1 MTQGPEAPLPG
12 LFFPAHL
19 PQTGLNAKGP
29 QMEPTRKPLPPK
41 AQPDRPAMR
50 PATVALDGGLEP
62 NPITGAIQPD
72 ISMSV
77 NNLFTP
83 GSAGFSA
90 EGADLADLPFLY
102 ARWTNP
108 TTRALEARLAA
119 LEGAEDALTTATG
132 VAAIAATF
140 LGLLKSGDHLVI
152 SEVCYAGAFELAT
165 RILPD
170 LGIEVTPVNL
180 SDLAATRAALRPNT
194 RLIHAESPCNP
205 ILRLTDLAALS
216 ALAHEAGAL
225 LSVDSTLATPVITRP
240 LNHGVDLVIH
250 SLTKF
255 MNGHGDALGG
265 AVIGR
270 KDLIAHLRARSGVY
284 LGATLSAQNA
294 WLILRGL
301 DTLYPRIRTASANA
315 ARLADWLEAHPK
327 VTRVI
332 YPGLESHPQHAL
344 AAQQMALPGGMIAF
358 QTADTEAMSR
368 QLADRLHIIHYAF
381 SLGHQRSICVLIPT
395 AEIQASTFRMEGEA
409 LARYRNWAG
418 DGLFRLSV
426 GLEDPDDLIEDLGRA
441 LG

>member
-1 MTQGPEAPLPG
+1 MLTRG
-12 LFFPAHL
+12 H
-19 PQTGLNAKGP
+19 KGP
-29 QMEPTRKPLPPK
+29 LMELFQKPNP
-41 AQPDRPAMR
+41 ARPRDAMSDLR
-50 PATVALDGGLEP
+50 PATTALNGGLVP
-62 NPITGAIQPD
+62 NPVTGAIQPD

-83 GSAGFSA
+83 GTAGFSA

-140 LGLLKSGDHLVI
+140 LGLLKAGDHLIV

-180 SDLAATRAALRPNT
+180 SDLDATRAALRPNT

-240 LNHGVDLVIH
+240 LDLGVDLVIH

-270 KDLIAHLRARSGVY
+270 KELISALRARSGVY

-315 ARLADWLEAHPK
+315 ARLAGWLEAHPA

-332 YPGLESHPQHAL
+332 YPGLPSHPQHAL
-344 AAQQMALPGGMIAF
+344 AQAQMALPGGMIVF
-358 QTADTEAMSR
+358 QTADPQAMSH
-368 QLADRLHIIHYAF
+368 QLADRLQIIHYAF

-395 AEIQASTFRMEGEA
+395 EEIQTSTFRMQGPA
-409 LARYRNWAG
+409 LARYRDWAG

-426 GLEDPDDLIEDLGRA
+426 GLEDPEDLIEDLARA

>member
-1 MTQGPEAPLPG
+1 
-12 LFFPAHL
+12 
-19 PQTGLNAKGP
+19 
-29 QMEPTRKPLPPK
+29 MELTHSPLPPK
-41 AQPDRPAMR
+41 APTDRPALR
-50 PATVALDGGLEP
+50 PATAALDGGLVP
-62 NPITGAIQPD
+62 NPATGAIQPD

-77 NNLFTP
+77 NNIFTP

-119 LEGAEDALTTATG
+119 LEGAEDALATATG

-140 LGLLKSGDHLVI
+140 LGLLKAGDHLVI

-170 LGIEVTPVNL
+170 LGIQVTAVNL

-240 LNHGVDLVIH
+240 LEHGVDLVIH

-270 KDLIAHLRARSGVY
+270 KELIARLRARSGVY

-301 DTLYPRIRTASANA
+301 DTLFPRLRTASANA
-315 ARLADWLEAHPK
+315 ARLAAWLEAHPK

-332 YPGLESHPQHAL
+332 YPGLESHPQHDLVAR
-344 AAQQMALPGGMIAF
+344 QMALPGGMIAF
-358 QTADTEAMSR
+358 QVADPEAMSH
-368 QLADRLHIIHYAF
+368 QLAKRLRIIHYAF

-409 LARYRNWAG
+409 LARYRDWAG

-426 GLEDPDDLIEDLGRA
+426 GLEDPDDLIEDLAQA
-441 LG
+441 LT

>member
-1 MTQGPEAPLPG
+1 
-12 LFFPAHL
+12 
-19 PQTGLNAKGP
+19 
-29 QMEPTRKPLPPK
+29 MELTRKPLPPK
-41 AQPDRPAMR
+41 SPADPAAMR
-50 PATVALDGGLEP
+50 PATVALDGGLVP
-62 NPITGAIQPD
+62 NPVTGAIQPD

-77 NNLFTP
+77 NNIFTP

-108 TTRALEARLAA
+108 TTRALETRLAA
-119 LEGAEDALTTATG
+119 LEGAEDALATATG

-140 LGLLKSGDHLVI
+140 LGLLKAGDHLVI

-170 LGIEVTPVNL
+170 LGIQVTPANL

-225 LSVDSTLATPVITRP
+225 LSVDSTLATPVITQP
-240 LNHGVDLVIH
+240 LKLGVDLVIH

-270 KDLIAHLRARSGVY
+270 KELIARLRARSGVY

-301 DTLYPRIRTASANA
+301 DTLYPRLRTSSANA
-315 ARLADWLEAHPK
+315 ARLATWLEAHPK
-327 VTRVI
+327 ITRVI
-332 YPGLESHPQHAL
+332 YPGLESHPQHGL
-344 AAQQMALPGGMIAF
+344 AQAQMALPGGMIAF
-358 QTADTEAMSR
+358 QVANPEAMSQ
-368 QLADRLHIIHYAF
+368 QLADRLRIIHYAF

-395 AEIQASTFRMEGEA
+395 ADLQASTFRMEGEA
-409 LARYRNWAG
+409 LARYRDWAG
-418 DGLFRLSV
+418 EGLFRLSV
-426 GLEDPDDLIEDLGRA
+426 GLEDPDDLIEDLAHA

>member
-1 MTQGPEAPLPG
+1 MELFQKPEPAKPRKTAPAL
-12 LFFPAHL
+12 
-19 PQTGLNAKGP
+19 
-29 QMEPTRKPLPPK
+29 
-41 AQPDRPAMR
+41 R
-50 PATVALDGGLEP
+50 PATAALNGGLMP
-62 NPITGAIQPD
+62 NPVTGAIQPD

-77 NNLFTP
+77 NNVFAP

-90 EGADLADLPFLY
+90 EGADLGELPFLY

-140 LGLLKSGDHLVI
+140 LGLLKSGDHLIV

-170 LGIEVTPVNL
+170 LGIQVTPVNL
-180 SDLAATRAALRPNT
+180 SDLDATRAALKPNT

-205 ILRLTDLAALS
+205 ILRLTDLAALAS
-216 ALAHEAGAL
+216 LAHEAGAL
-225 LSVDSTLATPVITRP
+225 LSVDSTLATPVSTRP
-240 LNHGVDLVIH
+240 LDLGVDLVIH

-270 KDLIAHLRARSGVY
+270 KALISALRARSGVY

-315 ARLADWLEAHPK
+315 QRLAGWLEAHPK
-327 VTRVI
+327 ITRVI
-332 YPGLESHPQHAL
+332 YPGLPSHPQYTL
-344 AAQQMALPGGMIAF
+344 AQAQMALPGGMIAF
-358 QTADTEAMSR
+358 QASDPQAMSH
-368 QLADRLHIIHYAF
+368 QLADRLQIIHYAF

-395 AEIQASTFRMEGEA
+395 EDIQTSTFRMQGPA
-409 LARYRNWAG
+409 LARYRDWAG

-426 GLEDPDDLIEDLGRA
+426 GLEDAEDLIEDLARA

>member
-1 MTQGPEAPLPG
+1 MLTRG
-12 LFFPAHL
+12 H
-19 PQTGLNAKGP
+19 KGP
-29 QMEPTRKPLPPK
+29 LMELFQKPNP
-41 AQPDRPAMR
+41 ARPRDAMSDLR
-50 PATVALDGGLEP
+50 PATTALNGGLVP
-62 NPITGAIQPD
+62 NPVTGAIQPD

-83 GSAGFSA
+83 GTAGFSA

-140 LGLLKSGDHLVI
+140 LGLLKAGDHLIV

-180 SDLAATRAALRPNT
+180 SDLDATRAALRPNT

-225 LSVDSTLATPVITRP
+225 LSVDSTLATPVITRA
-240 LNHGVDLVIH
+240 LDLGVDLVIH

-270 KDLIAHLRARSGVY
+270 KELISALRARSGVY

-315 ARLADWLEAHPK
+315 ARLAGWLEAHPA

-332 YPGLESHPQHAL
+332 YPGLPSHPQHAL
-344 AAQQMALPGGMIAF
+344 AQAQMALPGGMIVF
-358 QTADTEAMSR
+358 QTADPQAMSH
-368 QLADRLHIIHYAF
+368 QLADRLQIIHYAF

-395 AEIQASTFRMEGEA
+395 EEIQTSTFRMQGPA
-409 LARYRNWAG
+409 LARYRDWAG

-426 GLEDPDDLIEDLGRA
+426 GLEDPEDLIEDLARA

>member
-1 MTQGPEAPLPG
+1 MLTRG
-12 LFFPAHL
+12 H
-19 PQTGLNAKGP
+19 KGP
-29 QMEPTRKPLPPK
+29 LMELFQKPNP
-41 AQPDRPAMR
+41 ARPRDAMSDLR
-50 PATVALDGGLEP
+50 PATTALNGGLVP
-62 NPITGAIQPD
+62 NPVTGAIQPD

-83 GSAGFSA
+83 GTAGFSA

-140 LGLLKSGDHLVI
+140 LGLLKAGDHLIV

-180 SDLAATRAALRPNT
+180 SDLDATRAALRPNT

-240 LNHGVDLVIH
+240 LDLGVDLVIH

-270 KDLIAHLRARSGVY
+270 KELIAALRARSGVY

-315 ARLADWLEAHPK
+315 ARLAGWLEAHPAI
-327 VTRVI
+327 TRVI
-332 YPGLESHPQHAL
+332 YPGLPSHPQHAL
-344 AAQQMALPGGMIAF
+344 AQAQMALPGGMIVF
-358 QTADTEAMSR
+358 QTTDPQAMSH
-368 QLADRLHIIHYAF
+368 RLSERLRVIHYAF

-395 AEIQASTFRMEGEA
+395 EEIQTSTFRMQGAA
-409 LARYRNWAG
+409 LQRYRAWAG

-426 GLEDPDDLIEDLGRA
+426 GLEDPEDLIEDLARA